1 MILAATGNKCQMD
14 LVVEVAMKIQFP
26 KDEIRNHDD
35 RTGKYNNNILVRAD
49 NVEEDQLTGD
59 IEVPDSSGDDLDVLA
74 TDQEEVEALMSLAT
88 VNRTLREARAKQHQV
103 RMARRFL
110 SSTTVTSRPQQR
122 ETGTDACLLRRITL
136 CLTMSREARKDSRK
150 EGRCDRTR
158 GTQ

>member
-1 MILAATGNKCQMD
+1 MILAATGNKCHMD
-14 LVVEVAMKIQFP
+14 LVVETRF
-26 KDEIRNHDD
+26 EI
-35 RTGKYNNNILVRAD
+35 TMTELASTTTIFWWGAV

-74 TDQEEVEALMSLAT
+74 TDQEEVEALMSLAP

-110 SSTTVTSRPQQR
+110 SSTAVTSRPQQR